1 MAQIENF
8 TAGQTH
14 DPVDSFVG
22 SINDP
27 DEQQVTEHQLDTSE
41 AIQRHKMLYDF
52 FTLELARQADNR
64 FQMGVDA
71 DYYDHM
77 QWTREDADELEE
89 RGQVPR
95 VYNKIKSAIDW
106 ILGTEKRTR
115 IDWKILARRKDG
127 EKSATSKTELMKY
140 ITDANRQQYARSR
153 AFNDAIKVGVGWLE
167 ESVFDNDDGEPL
179 YLGWET
185 WRNMLWDSVNP
196 AMDISE
202 GRYVFRAKW
211 CDIDVAA
218 TWFPERKDMLN
229 RAAVEGYDYSNA
241 SDDTDDAMESSE
253 AAAMDYAI
261 AGAATTRK
269 RRRVRLIEAWYKI
282 PQRVKVLKG
291 DSDHI
296 LRGELYNESDPKQ
309 KEAIDGGLVSIA
321 ERVKMVTR
329 LAVMCK
335 HGLLFD
341 GPSPYKHNKFPFTA
355 VWCYRRDRDNLP
367 YGVIRGLRDPQDD
380 LNKRISKSLAI
391 LSTNKT
397 IMEKGAVDD
406 LDEFAKEV
414 ARPDAIIVKNKGKA
428 LDINVDR
435 DLAPAHLEFAQMD
448 MKMIQDVSGVT
459 DENMGRQ
466 TNATS
471 GKAIIARQDQGAM
484 ATAEPFDNLRL
495 ASQLSGEKT
504 LSLSEQFY
512 SAEKIIRLLGAKG
525 KVEFKTINDP
535 NLPESF
541 IGAYK
546 ADYIVAE
553 QDFRDSM
560 RIAAQE
566 QLLEMIAGLPEQVA
580 LALLDI
586 AVDMMDLGPQ
596 KEELIKRIRKING
609 QVDPDQEQ
617 TPEELQAQE
626 QAAAEQAEQME
637 LAKRGAMAQVGLAEA
652 QVAKTQAETMQ
663 IQANA
668 QQAAMAN
675 DPAMQQQKM
684 HMDQEQ
690 AHRASLIQAHTAI
703 EKAKLD
709 ARTKLRGAE
718 IATMAKA
725 TMAEQQEAA
734 QQLPT
739 NQ

>member
-8 TAGQTH
+8 SAGQTH

-22 SINDP
+22 SIASP
-27 DEQQVTEHQLDTSE
+27 DDNLTTEHQLDSTESCE
-41 AIQRHKMLYDF
+41 RHKMLYDF
-52 FTLELARQADNR
+52 FTLELARQSDNR
-64 FQMGVDA
+64 FQMGIDA

-77 QWTREDADELEE
+77 QWTRDDADELEE

-140 ITDANRQQYARSR
+140 IADANRQQYARSR
-153 AFNDAIKVGVGWLE
+153 AFNDCIKAGVGWLE
-167 ESVFDNDDGEPL
+167 ECVFDNDDGEPL
-179 YLGWET
+179 YLGWES

-196 AMDISE
+196 SFDISD
-202 GRYVFRAKW
+202 GRYVFRVKW
-211 CDIDVAA
+211 VDIDVAA
-218 TWFPERKDMLN
+218 TWFPDRKDLIS
-229 RAAVEGYDYSNA
+229 RCAVDGYDYSNA

-261 AGAATTRK
+261 SGSVTTRK
-269 RRRVRLIEAWYKI
+269 RRRVRVIEAWYKI
-282 PQRVKVLKG
+282 PQRVKVIKASADHVLKG
-291 DSDHI
+291 EI
-296 LRGELYNESDPKQ
+296 YNDQDPAH
-309 KEAIDGGLVSIA
+309 KEAVAGGLVSVA
-321 ERVKMVTR
+321 ERVRMVTR
-329 LAVMCK
+329 LAVLCR

-341 GPSPYKHNKFPFTA
+341 APSPYKHNKFPFTA

-406 LDEFAKEV
+406 LEDFAREV

-459 DENMGRQ
+459 DENMGRES
-466 TNATS
+466 NATS

-495 ASQLSGEKT
+495 ASQVSGEKT
-504 LSLSEQFY
+504 LALSEQFY
-512 SAEKIIRLLGAKG
+512 REEKIIRLIGPKG
-525 KVEFKTINDP
+525 NVEFKTINDP
-535 NLPESF
+535 SLPESW
-541 IGAYK
+541 IAASK

-566 QLLEMIAGLPEQVA
+566 QLGEMIAGLPPEVA
-580 LALLDI
+580 IALLDI

-596 KEELIKRIRKING
+596 KDELLKRIRKING
-609 QVDPDQEQ
+609 QVDPDAEA
-617 TPEELQAQE
+617 TPEELQAQQSAM
-626 QAAAEQAEQME
+626 QAQQAQQE
-637 LAKRGAMAQVGLAEA
+637 LAQRGMAAQVGLTEA
-652 QVAKTQAETMQ
+652 QVAKTQAETVL

-668 QQAAMAN
+668 QQAAAAA
-675 DPAMQQQKM
+675 DPMLQQQKM
-684 HMDQEQ
+684 QMEQDQ
-690 AHRASLIQAHTAI
+690 AHRQSLIQAHTAI
-703 EKAKLD
+703 ENAKTA
-709 ARTKLRGAE
+709 ARTKLRSAE
-718 IATMAKA
+718 IATLAKA
-725 TMAEQQEAA
+725 SAAEQQEAA
-734 QQLPT
+734 QQQPSA
-739 NQ
+739 